1 MDVVPKIGEIK
12 NLKDLSK
19 VIVLPLL
26 CACYIFQSSFT
37 VQFDDWFTLAV
48 NESSTF
54 TVQLFQVAFIFV
66 SKTIVTA
73 IICSFLF
80 YSLVIANIYTKE
92 ILLPIVV
99 LLLLTFGFVGIFA
112 SEKVLLLKQVKGIWF
127 YSTFVVAF
135 FLLAHEDEM
144 HT

>member
-26 CACYIFQSSFT
+26 CACYIFQSNFT
-37 VQFDDWFTLAV
+37 VQFDSWFTVSV

-54 TVQLFQVAFIFV
+54 TVQLIQFFFIFV

-73 IICSFLF
+73 FICGVLY
-80 YSLVIANIYTKE
+80 YSVVIANIHTNE
-92 ILLPIVV
+92 LLLPIVV
-99 LLLLTFGFVGIFA
+99 LILLTLGFVGIF
-112 SEKVLLLKQVKGIWF
+112 SPEKVPLLKQVKGIWY

-144 HT
+144 NT

>member
-1 MDVVPKIGEIK
+1 MDISKFGEIK

-26 CACYIFQSSFT
+26 CTCYIFQSNFTIQLDSWLLISVEETSSYT
-37 VQFDDWFTLAV
+37 VQV
-48 NESSTF
+48 
-54 TVQLFQVAFIFV
+54 FITGLIFI
-66 SKTIVTA
+66 SKTLVSGFVYVIA
-73 IICSFLF
+73 YYLF
-80 YSLVIANIYTKE
+80 SLVNIYCNQ

-99 LLLLTFGFVGIFA
+99 LLLLTLGFVGILIP
-112 SEKVLLLKQVKGIWF
+112 EKVALLKYIEKIWF

-144 HT
+144 HA

>member
-1 MDVVPKIGEIK
+1 MDIVPRISEIK

-26 CACYIFQSSFT
+26 CACYIFQSNFT
-37 VQFDDWFTLAV
+37 VQFDGWFTFSV
-48 NESSTF
+48 NESAIF
-54 TVQLFQVAFIFV
+54 TVQLIQFLFIFI
-66 SKTIVTA
+66 SKTIFMA
-73 IICSFLF
+73 IVCGLF
-80 YSLVIANIYTKE
+80 YYLLAIANIYTKE
-92 ILLPIVV
+92 LLLPIVV
-99 LLLLTFGFVGIFA
+99 LLLLTLGFVGIF
-112 SEKVLLLKQVKGIWF
+112 SHEKVPLLQQVKGIWY